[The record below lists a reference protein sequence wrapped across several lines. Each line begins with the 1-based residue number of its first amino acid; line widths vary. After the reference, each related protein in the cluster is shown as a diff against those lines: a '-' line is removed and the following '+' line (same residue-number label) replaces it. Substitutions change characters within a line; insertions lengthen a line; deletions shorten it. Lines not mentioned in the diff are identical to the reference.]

1 MMSLMC
7 VQKYVCYFKVTMLT
21 LSNVSSVE
29 SSSTCKLG
37 INYAPK
43 NVASLPIGTL
53 FMMNV

>member
-21 LSNVSSVE
+21 LNNLSSVE
-29 SSSTCKLG
+29 RSTCKSG
-37 INYAPK
+37 INYASK

-53 FMMNV
+53 VTMNV